1 MILSALKNGWILI
14 LGLGSL
20 MTVRAQTIS
29 IPYDVIRGPLI
40 VMLDESTG
48 KPLPLSPEFTRYNV
62 TITDGFAQAKITQ
75 VFVNRYGKVKDMV
88 YVFPLPHDGA
98 VHAMRMQCK
107 DSLFIA
113 KIMEKAQAQKQY
125 DSVMQSG
132 GQGALLLQNR
142 PNIFEQHIAN
152 LKSGDSAT
160 VEIEISMPLK
170 YVDGTF
176 EFSMPTL
183 VAQRYGGGTGTASG
197 NAANAWNPPADRE
210 GPSLQFNV
218 IVQTG
223 FAIADLK
230 SPTHPLAISTA
241 AEARSQLQARG
252 LILGGDSLHQAQAQA
267 VLLKSQ
273 SAYPNTD
280 FVLRFRRASRSQD
293 FSVASNWL
301 SPQLGGYFALSLYP
315 DTESAQTERGAIEL
329 VLLVDISGSQDGW
342 PLRKEKEIA
351 QALLKRLTPKDRL
364 SVLAFNN
371 TVTYAFPSSIA
382 VDASSENILQAGKF
396 VDALTSGG
404 GTELL
409 NAINTTLG
417 LAQTTEHQRYYA
429 FLTDGFITNEGA
441 IFDAIRNHASK
452 PTILTFGAGN
462 NLNRSFLETSA
473 AVGNG
478 FATEITE
485 TESAAGKADTA
496 WSRIESPQLT
506 QITLDFG
513 TTQVSEVLTP
523 VQNRLYRGLPYTV
536 YGRYAKG
543 GTSMVT
549 LQAFRNG
556 SPIRLQ
562 HELFLA
568 DATQAD
574 WVCSKLWAR
583 EQIARLRLDEGVSQK
598 NKTAIINL
606 SVEHQVLSEYTA
618 FLAIKPEA
626 VTDDN
631 NLNRNLPATGL
642 GQGHALQLPLYSW
655 AQDGTGWVL
664 RLNPGNAL
672 LDFRVVNL
680 QGKSVFA
687 WSAKGQS
694 PATQI
699 FRWDGRDAM
708 GNALKSGPYLVLI
721 RTLQGSYRLP
731 LNANLHF

>member
-1 MILSALKNGWILI
+1 MKISASKIS
-14 LGLGSL
+14 LGLIFWLCIAVLAAHAQTG
-20 MTVRAQTIS
+20 QTIS

-62 TITDGFAQAKITQ
+62 SITDGFAQAKVTQ

-113 KIMEKAQAQKQY
+113 KIMEKALAQKQY
-125 DSVMQSG
+125 DSVVQSG

-176 EFSMPTL
+176 EFTMPTM
-183 VAQRYGGGTGTASG
+183 VAQRYGDGAGTTTS
-197 NAANAWNPPADRE
+197 NAWNPPADRE
-210 GPSLQFNV
+210 GQRLQFNV

-230 SPTHPLAISTA
+230 SPTHPLVISTA
-241 AEARSQLQARG
+241 AEAKSQLQARG
-252 LILGGDSLHQAQAQA
+252 LVLSGDSLHQAQAHA
-267 VLLKSQ
+267 VLLKTQ
-273 SAYPNTD
+273 AAYPNTD
-280 FVLRFRRASRSQD
+280 FVLRFRRASSDQD
-293 FSVASNWL
+293 FSLASNWH

-315 DTESAQTERGAIEL
+315 DADTTKTTRSAIEL
-329 VLLVDISGSQDGW
+329 VLLVDISGSQEGW
-342 PLRKEKEIA
+342 PLRKEKEIS
-351 QALLKRLTPKDRL
+351 QALLKRLAPTDRL

-371 TVTYAFPSSIA
+371 TVTYAFPSSIT
-382 VDASSENILQAGKF
+382 VDATSDNISQAGKF
-396 VDALTSGG
+396 IDGLTSSG

-409 NAINTTLG
+409 NAINTTLS
-417 LAQTTEHQRYYA
+417 LAQTTEHQRYYV
-429 FLTDGFITNEGA
+429 FLTDGFITNESA
-441 IFDAIRNHASK
+441 IIEAIRQHPSK

-462 NLNRSFLETSA
+462 NLNRAFLETSA

-485 TESAAGKADTA
+485 TESAANKADTA

-513 TTQVSEVLTP
+513 SAAVSDVLTP

-536 YGRYAKG
+536 YGRYSKG
-543 GTSMVT
+543 GSSTVT
-549 LQAFRNG
+549 LQAIRNG
-556 SPIRLQ
+556 SPIRIQ
-562 HELFLA
+562 RDFFLA
-568 DATQAD
+568 DATQGD
-574 WVCSKLWAR
+574 WVCAKLWAR
-583 EQIARLRLDEGVSQK
+583 DQIGRLRLDEGTTQK
-598 NKTAIINL
+598 NKGAIIKL

-631 NLNRNLPATGL
+631 NLNKNFPATGL
-642 GQGHALQLPLYSW
+642 GQGHLLSLPLYSW
-655 AQDGTGWVL
+655 AQDGAGWVL

-680 QGKSVFA
+680 QGKSLFA
-687 WSAKGQS
+687 WSAKGKS

-699 FRWDGRDAM
+699 FHWDGRDAM
-708 GNALKSGPYLVLI
+708 GNAFKRGQYLVMI

-731 LNANLHF
+731 LNANP